1 MSSRRPD
8 AVVSS
13 FAVKSE
19 DITADPSI
27 DDFAR
32 DAEEDD
38 DDPVV
43 REIDVY
49 LSPSLSNTLHLLQFP
64 IQPAASVL
72 HKNTR
77 YDTSNN
83 PTEAKF
89 RPRHHMLELEYPIPP
104 NAQAGHRQI
113 SDKLCLASRTFTSNS
128 VTPVTHM
135 ALAKLNRSGE
145 RFDIIP
151 LRQNVLQMRPSFRHL
166 HDEEE
171 DDPNHAAADEADNQ
185 SAPKQRPV
193 MFNKKESERAMAAK
207 RNSYAYKCSNEE
219 SEEWIELD
227 VHGSQGTWSQER
239 KALMKRASCPDR
251 EKQLQLSKRGANC
264 INGDGGYVKSL
275 NYLASS
281 GGSDYVENLSDW
293 NPAAVEQA
301 VPDSSQNDDEDGND
315 VEMED
320 VEPTAQVGKTEQA
333 TAELAG
339 KLAVLLQTGNGTM
352 VPYRVLRSRFHPSKV
367 SDEMLVNALSA
378 CACIVRGNFAMK
390 SSLAKF
396 LKVGGVKQRKI
407 MCELRDL
414 ILIILNVHGSIQRER
429 LTKAYV
435 KLTETNS
442 DYDVMNVDTITFI
455 LKTVARKGDNCWV
468 GKVQDDDE
476 FAGQF
481 PSVAQM
487 HAEYWAKKRTKL
499 DELMTLYEEVKPE
512 RSEGS
517 GESEDAWFGV

>member
-1 MSSRRPD
+1 MVGD
-8 AVVSS
+8 N
-13 FAVKSE
+13 SE
-19 DITADPSI
+19 HYSI
-27 DDFAR
+27 
-32 DAEEDD
+32 
-38 DDPVV
+38 
-43 REIDVY
+43 
-49 LSPSLSNTLHLLQFP
+49 
-64 IQPAASVL
+64 
-72 HKNTR
+72 
-77 YDTSNN
+77 
-83 PTEAKF
+83 
-89 RPRHHMLELEYPIPP
+89 
-104 NAQAGHRQI
+104 QI

-145 RFDIIP
+145 RFDIVP

-171 DDPNHAAADEADNQ
+171 EDPNHAAADEADNQ

-193 MFNKKESERAMAAK
+193 MFHKKESERAMAAK

-251 EKQLQLSKRGANC
+251 EKQLQLSKRAANC
-264 INGDGGYVKSL
+264 IDEDGGYVKSL

-301 VPDSSQNDDEDGND
+301 VPLSQNGDEDGND

-320 VEPTAQVGKTEQA
+320 AEPTTQVGKTEQA
-333 TAELAG
+333 IAELAG

-367 SDEMLVNALSA
+367 SDEILVNALSA

-396 LKVGGVKQRKI
+396 LKVGGVKQRKM

-414 ILIILNVHGSIQRER
+414 ILMLLNVHGSIQRER

-435 KLTETNS
+435 SMTETNS
-442 DYDVMNVDTITFI
+442 DYDVVNVDTITFI

-468 GKVQDDDE
+468 AKVQDDDE
-476 FAGQF
+476 FAVQF
-481 PSVAQM
+481 PTVAEM

-499 DELMTLYEEVKPE
+499 EELMTRYEKVEPE
-512 RSEGS
+512 RSDGRRD
-517 GESEDAWFGV
+517 SEDAWFGV